1 MAPQIP
7 PMPTPPTPDAGA
19 GAHGSQPIY
28 SRADDLAFF
37 TVALRAQVVADVAG
51 LTHAAS
57 GMRHYLGNSGDDFTI
72 SPDEAMS
79 DVPRLK
85 AYADKV
91 VTDAVRPIATD
102 PANHN
107 RTVTFT
113 SPDWDDF
120 SVGQA
125 ESNDWYLAMAS
136 VEICATG
143 VVTTKP
149 AEGGGDPHIAMD
161 YQIHLFDKYNW
172 DGGKH
177 VYILNIKLTDERLGA
192 LHTAGLA
199 KEFLQFGTSTTKHY
213 EGTLPSAGSLDLPS
227 TDVGREGSRTDPGR

>member
-19 GAHGSQPIY
+19 GTHGSQPIY

-51 LTHAAS
+51 LTRAAS
-57 GMRHYLGNSGDDFTI
+57 GMRHYLGNSGTDFSI
-72 SPDEAMS
+72 SPDEAMN

-85 AYADKV
+85 EYADYV
-91 VTDAVRPIATD
+91 VTEAVRPVASNS
-102 PANHN
+102 ANHN
-107 RTVTFT
+107 QTVAFT
-113 SPDWDDF
+113 SIWDDF

-125 ESNDWYLAMAS
+125 ESEDWFLAMAS

-143 VVTTKP
+143 VVTTTP
-149 AEGGGDPHIAMD
+149 GENSGQPRIAMD
-161 YQIHLFDKYNW
+161 FQIHLFDRYNW
-172 DGGKH
+172 DGGKE
-177 VYILNIKLTDERLGA
+177 VYILGVKITDARMGA

-199 KEFLQFGTSTTKHY
+199 KEFDQLGTSSVNRFD
-213 EGTLPSAGSLDLPS
+213 GILPATGSLKLP
-227 TDVGREGSRTDPGR
+227 TVDVGRGGSRTDPGR